1 MVNMGERVIVIE
13 NDIKYIRKKL
23 DKFVDSADKKF
34 ASKLTERI
42 VYGTV
47 TLILIAF
54 VTKLTGL
61 WDKIL
66 GWIKW

>member
-13 NDIKYIRKKL
+13 NDIKYIRLKL

-42 VYGTV
+42 VYG
-47 TLILIAF
+47 LCAAILIGSLGAI
-54 VTKLTGL
+54 TKGVGL
-61 WDKIL
+61 W
-66 GWIKW
+66 

>member
-1 MVNMGERVIVIE
+1 MKFGERMVLVE
-13 NDIKYIRKKL
+13 NDIAYIRKKL